1 MNRWLRAIFCLLA
14 PVNALVAQA
23 PPTRWS
29 VEVRGPAATVER
41 GELRLDAG
49 LGRLLMESADSAY
62 TALNDLTVAG
72 GRITFT
78 APAGQR
84 RFEGTIAANEMYGL
98 VHEVDGR
105 TMAWTAER
113 IPPGIQRWPVRPRVV
128 VRQLAVGSAATSTA
142 IADSWY
148 AAGVNPAQLAA
159 EYHALTRAAGV
170 SSLEGADLARRMS
183 VFALGLDRDTRH
195 ASRALIDRIG
205 AGPAADR
212 EFTQIFRGPGGLR
225 ADVHDFALQSARR
238 KAPSFDTNVAL
249 RALASM
255 QLVPSGERDTV
266 AMFEGAWRLWSR
278 AARDSTGVA
287 TKLDSLAR
295 RDPAGTASL
304 RALLAGYDEA
314 IVWWP
319 AAVRWLLL
327 RRWIALPTGAF
338 QSPAGLVASF
348 WGRPSLSLPAIEP
361 FRFGGVQAV
370 PVIGVERL
378 GAALV
383 RAQNASGA
391 EWLAKGGVAAAL
403 DAWRQI
409 DAGDQIVIDAD
420 GRRAQLTAPAAIART
435 RLGGFFAAHDAIR
448 IEPGIAPVLA
458 VATAVHEWHH
468 ILFESARLEGTA
480 VGVHDD
486 GTQLRIIESDPWL
499 SEGAAEWAT
508 ELTLAPL
515 MATTPLLA
523 LMESEKRAGIGLAR
537 GDDPHVL
544 GYLLVR
550 ASASRAASP
559 ALVRDRLV
567 RLLHDMTLFAAES
580 GFARTRPRNT
590 PLLWRP
596 ATLALIPEIT
606 FTWDDGVA
614 DQIQRRLLVP
624 ATPME
629 R

>member
-1 MNRWLRAIFCLLA
+1 MRWIRVIAFLFA
-14 PVNALVAQA
+14 PVGALIAQA

-29 VEVRGPAATVER
+29 VEVRGPAATIER
-41 GELRLDAG
+41 GELRLNGAV
-49 LGRLLMESADSAY
+49 GRLLMESADSAF
-62 TALNDLTVAG
+62 TALDDLQVVG

-98 VHEVDGR
+98 VLEPDGR
-105 TMAWTAER
+105 TMAWTAEL

-128 VRQLAVGSAATSTA
+128 VRQLAVGSAAKSTA
-142 IADSWY
+142 IAEAWH
-148 AAGVNPAQLAA
+148 AAGPTPTQLAA
-159 EYHALTRAAGV
+159 EYHALTKAAGV
-170 SSLEGADLARRMS
+170 TSLVGPDLARRMS
-183 VFALGLDRDTRH
+183 VYALGFDRDARR
-195 ASRALIDRIG
+195 ASRVLLERIA

-225 ADVHDFALQSARR
+225 VDLHDIALQVARGR
-238 KAPSFDTNVAL
+238 TASFDTGAAL
-249 RALASM
+249 RALATL
-255 QLVPSGERDTV
+255 QLIPSGDRDTV

-278 AARDSTGVA
+278 AARDSAGVA
-287 TKLDSLAR
+287 TILDSLAG
-295 RDPAGTASL
+295 RDAAGASSV
-304 RALLAGYDEA
+304 RALLGGYNEA
-314 IVWWP
+314 VVWWP
-319 AAVRWLLL
+319 RAVGWLLV
-327 RRWIALPTGAF
+327 RRWIELPGGAF
-338 QSPAGLVASF
+338 QSPAGLVADF
-348 WGRPSLSLPAIEP
+348 WGRPTLPLPAIDP
-361 FRFGGVQAV
+361 IRFGGVQAV

-378 GAALV
+378 GATLV

-448 IEPGIAPVLA
+448 IEPGIAPILA
-458 VATAVHEWHH
+458 VATAIHEWHH
-468 ILFESARLEGTA
+468 ILFETARLEGTA
-480 VGVHDD
+480 PGVHDD
-486 GTQLRIIESDPWL
+486 GIQLRIIESDPWL

-515 MATTPLLA
+515 LGMTPLLA
-523 LMESEKRAGIGLAR
+523 LMESEKRAGIRFAR
-537 GDDPHVL
+537 SDDPHVL

-550 ASASRAASP
+550 ASASRVANP
-559 ALVRDRLV
+559 AVLRDRLV
-567 RLLHDMTLFAAES
+567 RLLHDPAAFAVAS
-580 GFARTRPRNT
+580 GFARAGSRSR

-596 ATLALIPEIT
+596 ATLAVIPEIT

-614 DQIQRRLLVP
+614 DRILRRLLVP
-624 ATPME
+624 AMPME